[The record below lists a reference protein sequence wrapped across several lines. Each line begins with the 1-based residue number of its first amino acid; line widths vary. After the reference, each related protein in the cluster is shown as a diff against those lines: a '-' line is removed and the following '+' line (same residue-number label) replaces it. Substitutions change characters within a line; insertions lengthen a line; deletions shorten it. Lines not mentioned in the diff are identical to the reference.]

1 MIEPTDEMV
10 QAFGH
15 VEFTDNLTEI
25 SDPDIRLGLAAV
37 LAIVE
42 RDLRD
47 PASVRERLDAVLAE
61 AIPVSG
67 GRVRKALKHL
77 RWALS
82 ELDAERAA
90 TAERLAKWRE
100 RQ

>member
-1 MIEPTDEMV
+1 VIEPTDEMEQALLREVDRVCV
-10 QAFGH
+10 QNGC
-15 VEFTDNLTEI
+15 
-25 SDPDIRLGLAAV
+25 IRAGLAAV

-42 RDLRD
+42 RDRKH
-47 PASVRERLDAVLAE
+47 PTSIRERLDLVVAE

-90 TAERLAKWRE
+90 AAERLAKWRGY
-100 RQ
+100 Q